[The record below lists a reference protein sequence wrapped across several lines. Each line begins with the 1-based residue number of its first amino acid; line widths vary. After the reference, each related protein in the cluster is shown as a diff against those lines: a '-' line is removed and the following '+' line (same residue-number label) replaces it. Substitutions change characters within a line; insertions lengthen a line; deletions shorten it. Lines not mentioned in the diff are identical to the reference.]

1 MKTAIRESHLSLR
14 GITVTYADGH
24 TALAPTSLEVQ
35 HGGFLVL
42 LGASG
47 AGKST
52 LLRSINGLV
61 SPTDGEVSVADL
73 PGGTVSK
80 RNLLEHRRHCG
91 MVFQQHHLIGRQSVL
106 ANVLMGKLATRGSLA
121 SLWPWSKADKLE
133 ALAAIDRVGLLE
145 KALARADTLS
155 GGQQQRIG
163 IARALVQKPR
173 LLLADE
179 PVASLDPATAQS
191 VLTLLHDI
199 CKKDR
204 LTAIVSL
211 HQVNLARMFADRIV
225 GLRQGQVV
233 FDGTAAQLTEEAQSA
248 LYAMSSP
255 VEPSRSSSPANMG
268 SQFDSPSQSKEF
280 LPC

>member
-133 ALAAIDRVGLLE
+133 APAA
-145 KALARADTLS
+145 
-155 GGQQQRIG
+155 
-163 IARALVQKPR
+163 
-173 LLLADE
+173 
-179 PVASLDPATAQS
+179 AQS

-248 LYAMSSP
+248 LYAK
-255 VEPSRSSSPANMG
+255 SSPANMG

>member
-133 ALAAIDRVGLLE
+133 ALAAIDLY
-145 KALARADTLS
+145 
-155 GGQQQRIG
+155 
-163 IARALVQKPR
+163 R
-173 LLLADE
+173 LLML
-179 PVASLDPATAQS
+179 PA
-191 VLTLLHDI
+191 
-199 CKKDR
+199 
-204 LTAIVSL
+204 
-211 HQVNLARMFADRIV
+211 F
-225 GLRQGQVV
+225 RQN
-233 FDGTAAQLTEEAQSA
+233 A
-248 LYAMSSP
+248 
-255 VEPSRSSSPANMG
+255 
-268 SQFDSPSQSKEF
+268 
-280 LPC
+280 

>member
-1 MKTAIRESHLSLR
+1 
-14 GITVTYADGH
+14 
-24 TALAPTSLEVQ
+24 
-35 HGGFLVL
+35 
-42 LGASG
+42 
-47 AGKST
+47 
-52 LLRSINGLV
+52 
-61 SPTDGEVSVADL
+61 
-73 PGGTVSK
+73 
-80 RNLLEHRRHCG
+80 

-248 LYAMSSP
+248 LYAKSSP
-255 VEPSRSSSPANMG
+255 VEPSRSS
-268 SQFDSPSQSKEF
+268 
-280 LPC
+280 

>member
-1 MKTAIRESHLSLR
+1 VLKDITFSFELGKVYAILGSSGSGKTTLLSLLGGLDIPTTGTILYENEDIKKIGLESHRQNHVSL
-14 GITVTYADGH
+14 IFQNY
-24 TALAPTSLEVQ
+24 
-35 HGGFLVL
+35 
-42 LGASG
+42 
-47 AGKST
+47 
-52 LLRSINGLV
+52 
-61 SPTDGEVSVADL
+61 
-73 PGGTVSK
+73 
-80 RNLLEHRRHCG
+80 NL
-91 MVFQQHHLIGRQSVL
+91 I
-106 ANVLMGKLATRGSLA
+106 ATRGSLA

-248 LYAMSSP
+248 LYAK
-255 VEPSRSSSPANMG
+255 SSPANMG

>member
-1 MKTAIRESHLSLR
+1 M
-14 GITVTYADGH
+14 
-24 TALAPTSLEVQ
+24 
-35 HGGFLVL
+35 
-42 LGASG
+42 
-47 AGKST
+47 
-52 LLRSINGLV
+52 
-61 SPTDGEVSVADL
+61 
-73 PGGTVSK
+73 
-80 RNLLEHRRHCG
+80 
-91 MVFQQHHLIGRQSVL
+91 
-106 ANVLMGKLATRGSLA
+106 
-121 SLWPWSKADKLE
+121 
-133 ALAAIDRVGLLE
+133 
-145 KALARADTLS
+145 S

-233 FDGTAAQLTEEAQSA
+233 FDGTAAQLTEEAQAA
-248 LYAMSSP
+248 LYAKPSAI
-255 VEPSRSSSPANMG
+255 EPSRSSSAANAG
-268 SQFDSPSQSKEF
+268 SPFSSTAQSKEF

>member
-1 MKTAIRESHLSLR
+1 
-14 GITVTYADGH
+14 
-24 TALAPTSLEVQ
+24 
-35 HGGFLVL
+35 
-42 LGASG
+42 
-47 AGKST
+47 
-52 LLRSINGLV
+52 
-61 SPTDGEVSVADL
+61 
-73 PGGTVSK
+73 
-80 RNLLEHRRHCG
+80 
-91 MVFQQHHLIGRQSVL
+91 
-106 ANVLMGKLATRGSLA
+106 
-121 SLWPWSKADKLE
+121 
-133 ALAAIDRVGLLE
+133 
-145 KALARADTLS
+145 
-155 GGQQQRIG
+155 G

-233 FDGTAAQLTEEAQSA
+233 FDGTAAQLTEEAQA
-248 LYAMSSP
+248 TLYAKSPSVEPFRSSSTANTGGPLSSP
-255 VEPSRSSSPANMG
+255 V
-268 SQFDSPSQSKEF
+268 QSKEF

>member
-1 MKTAIRESHLSLR
+1 M
-14 GITVTYADGH
+14 ADGH
-24 TALAPTSLEVQ
+24 NTPLPLGATDVFELRPRIGFASTALARRIPGNERTLDVVMTASYSVTGRWNENYDEVDVRRAQ
-35 HGGFLVL
+35 RVLREWHLDGFEDRLF
-42 LGASG
+42 G
-47 AGKST
+47 T
-52 LLRSINGLV
+52 LS
-61 SPTDGEVSVADL
+61 DGER
-73 PGGTVSK
+73 K
-80 RNLLEHRRHCG
+80 RT
-91 MVFQQHHLIGRQSVL
+91 Q
-106 ANVLMGKLATRGSLA
+106 
-121 SLWPWSKADKLE
+121 
-133 ALAAIDRVGLLE
+133 
-145 KALARADTLS
+145 
-155 GGQQQRIG
+155 
-163 IARALVQKPR
+163 IARAVMPDPE
-173 LLLADE
+173 LLLLDE

-248 LYAMSSP
+248 LYAK
-255 VEPSRSSSPANMG
+255 SSPANMG

>member
-1 MKTAIRESHLSLR
+1 M
-14 GITVTYADGH
+14 
-24 TALAPTSLEVQ
+24 
-35 HGGFLVL
+35 
-42 LGASG
+42 
-47 AGKST
+47 
-52 LLRSINGLV
+52 
-61 SPTDGEVSVADL
+61 
-73 PGGTVSK
+73 
-80 RNLLEHRRHCG
+80 
-91 MVFQQHHLIGRQSVL
+91 
-106 ANVLMGKLATRGSLA
+106 
-121 SLWPWSKADKLE
+121 
-133 ALAAIDRVGLLE
+133 
-145 KALARADTLS
+145 S

-248 LYAMSSP
+248 LYAK
-255 VEPSRSSSPANMG
+255 SSPANMG